1 MNICFAVLYLLII
14 ILFRPFHNDSLID
27 KLFDIA
33 GYTYGPLL
41 GLYSFGLFVK
51 NRTPNDKL
59 VPYIAVLSPVISYL
73 LNLYSEELFFG
84 YKFGF
89 EILIVNGLI
98 TFMALLAISKKIVNN
113 QNEIP

>member
-1 MNICFAVLYLLII
+1 MQEPRQG
-14 ILFRPFHNDSLID
+14 ILKRRRQLKRDALP
-27 KLFDIA
+27 
-33 GYTYGPLL
+33 T
-41 GLYSFGLFVK
+41 
-51 NRTPNDKL
+51 L

-98 TFMALLAISKKIVNN
+98 TFMALLAISKKTVNN